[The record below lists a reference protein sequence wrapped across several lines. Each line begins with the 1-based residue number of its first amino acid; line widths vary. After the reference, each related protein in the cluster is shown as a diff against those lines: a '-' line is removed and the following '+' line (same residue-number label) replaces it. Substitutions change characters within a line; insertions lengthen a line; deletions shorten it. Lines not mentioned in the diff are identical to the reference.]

1 MDTQTRLQV
10 LLPRLAEQYP
20 HPTEQQIEI
29 HKKLRPR
36 PKAAGKAQAEAYAR
50 ARARGASLAE
60 IARAEQLVRDLTR
73 PPTPTREGAPAPAPP
88 KKDLR
93 DRVLQR
99 IYNEILNF
107 FGFKIIKR
115 HEAKVAEGRK
125 GEDLAKQV
133 NWGKILF
140 GF

>member
-1 MDTQTRLQV
+1 MDTQTQLQV

-50 ARARGASLAE
+50 ARGASLAE
-60 IARAEQLVRDLTR
+60 IARAKQLVRDLTR
-73 PPTPTREGAPAPAPP
+73 PPTPTRAVVPAPAPP

-115 HEAKVAEGRK
+115 HEAKVA
-125 GEDLAKQV
+125 DC
-133 NWGKILF
+133 
-140 GF
+140 